1 MASKL
6 KAETLSLDVVVNSNE
21 AQKRFNDLG
30 REITDTSARV
40 KELKAEQALL
50 AKEGGKNTAEY
61 KALSKEIRENQTRV
75 KALKNEQSE
84 LIKNLDLEQKTMSQ
98 LKRELSDLNK
108 LRANSIPGSEQFNEY
123 SRQIEKIVVR
133 QKELGIGVKNTGTSI
148 ERLAGKF
155 RGYVTTVTA
164 VAASLTGLTL
174 GVRKAITEFTQFDDL
189 LADVMKTTNLSRES
203 VAELNEELRKIETRT
218 SQEDLLGLSR
228 IAGKLGYTEIS
239 DITEFVR
246 ANNQIVVALNEDLGG
261 NVEETV
267 NKIGKLVD
275 VFNLRDLY
283 STEDAFLKVGSA
295 LNELG
300 MASTANEGYMVEFT
314 RRMAGVAPL
323 AGITIDQI
331 LGLGA
336 ALDQLGQTEEVSS
349 TALSKLFLQMAKD
362 AETYSKYAGM
372 QVTEFK
378 DLLEKDFMTA
388 FNRVLEGV
396 QSSSNGINE
405 LAATLGDLGQ
415 DGGRVIGVIGSLAG
429 NVDVLKES
437 MDLANQSMIDGVSI
451 TEEYEIKNETS
462 AAKLEIAQK
471 KVKELWIELGERLWP
486 IMTQGLNIFTTFLK
500 VLGSTITFLSNN
512 SKAISTLT
520 ITVIAYFTATQVAA
534 KWEAITTAAMAT
546 KRIAVQSLQLVYA
559 ALTGNITRAST
570 AQRILNLRML
580 ANPYGLVA
588 AAIVGITAAVIRY
601 GQQLTTV
608 EKQQKEINKTN
619 QEAIEDT
626 AAQRFEIDRLSQ
638 MIRDETR
645 DRSIRLTAIKD
656 LREIMPDVLKDYSD
670 EALMAGKAT
679 DAINAHSQAL
689 LFESKIKAKKSRL
702 NRIVEENERYNSPRE
717 DGFWT
722 NVFKHVVVG
731 EHNYDYL
738 TGRRR
743 EQFEDRIT
751 ARNMALQDLMK
762 TEEEYLA
769 FQNKNKVSLKE
780 EDDENPDPVTVT
792 PGGGSTNNAVRKELD
807 AAEKHY
813 QDLLQQ
819 KGLFRRDLS
828 ELDKEQLEELS
839 IYESQYQSKV
849 DGIHRKHGETLKTIN
864 QTAAQELK
872 RREKSEESAVNSI
885 LRKKQTEAEGERAA
899 FEDRLRNAGL
909 FGVEREDLT
918 ERQLSALEVLEREH
932 QERLDQI
939 DADALTKEIDRRL
952 SENKDALTDLQLRH
966 QQELTEIR
974 TFDHARIV
982 LSENMSTRELSKIKT
997 LSDAKKE
1004 IQRQQQK
1011 VEQDMLRDQL
1021 EDMMGIVEHAMSTG
1035 EFEGIVLA
1043 DDIFSEKEMEV
1054 LKGQFRKIREL
1065 LLKINPVEE
1074 EESKRDRERKR
1085 VDVLGMSVED
1095 WEMLFDQLATTEQRV
1110 QSVMGALNAA
1120 TQLWGQYNKMVA
1132 NRENAQLQ
1140 KDQAANDKKKENLQR
1155 RLDSG
1160 IISQENYN
1168 AQVEKM
1174 DREMDR
1180 QKAKVAR
1187 DQAIRDRN
1195 VSLMSAIVNTAKA
1208 VTGVLP
1214 NFVLAAIVGAMGA
1227 LQIGTIRA
1235 TPLPEIPGAESG
1247 GQLLEIIRSQD
1258 NKKFKAEADPRK
1270 RGYVDSPTVLVGE
1283 SGREWVA
1290 SNDAVGNPH
1299 VRPILDVLD
1308 TAQKNGSIS
1317 TLTLSDII
1325 SNTLGSRM
1333 PGRQSGGTLSGTG
1346 RAADSMNDGSSLEF
1360 FLKRNIEAISS
1371 LESKLTNLKAEVTL
1385 LGKNGF
1391 LEKKKELDQ
1400 QQSNGNL

>member
-50 AKEGGKNTAEY
+50 AKEGGKNTVEY

-75 KALKNEQSE
+75 KALKNEQGE
-84 LIKNLDLEQKTMSQ
+84 LIKSLDLEQKTMSQ
-98 LKRELSDLNK
+98 LKRELRDLAR
-108 LRANSIPGSEQFNEY
+108 LRDNSIPGSEQYNEY
-123 SRQIEKIVVR
+123 AKQVEKVSGR
-133 QKELGIGVKNTGTSI
+133 LRELRIGADNTGSSI
-148 ERLAGKF
+148 ERLGGKF

-164 VAASLTGLTL
+164 IAASLTGLTL

-323 AGITIDQI
+323 AGISIDQI

-388 FNRVLEGV
+388 FTRVLEGV

-429 NVDVLKES
+429 NVDVLKSS
-437 MDLANQSMIDGVSI
+437 MDLANQSMIEGVSI
-451 TEEYEIKNETS
+451 TEEYEIKNETA
-462 AAKLEIAQK
+462 AAKLEIAK
-471 KVKELWIELGERLWP
+471 KQLKELWIQLGEQLWP
-486 IMTQGLNIFTTFLK
+486 VMTTGLGLFSQF
-500 VLGSTITFLSNN
+500 IT
-512 SKAISTLT
+512 AISKTIAFISENRKV
-520 ITVIAYFTATQVAA
+520 ITVLVVAITSYTVAVNLATAATFVLTRAKAAATVAQNLWNIALRANPLGLVIGLVSSLAAGLYVLRDRTDSATTAQNHLN
-534 KWEAITTAAMAT
+534 EAIDKSKLEYEKERYA
-546 KRIAVQSLQLVYA
+546 IEQSMEA
-559 ALTGNITRAST
+559 ALDKTRADD
-570 AQRILNLRML
+570 QRL
-580 ANPYGLVA
+580 
-588 AAIVGITAAVIRY
+588 AAVNR
-601 GQQLTTV
+601 
-608 EKQQKEINKTN
+608 
-619 QEAIEDT
+619 
-626 AAQRFEIDRLSQ
+626 
-638 MIRDETR
+638 
-645 DRSIRLTAIKD
+645 
-656 LREIMPDVLKDYSD
+656 LREVMPDVLKGYSD
-670 EALMAGKAT
+670 EQIMAGQATAAIKEQIKQIIRLSTVKAYSNKL
-679 DAINAHSQAL
+679 DELSA
-689 LFESKIKAKKSRL
+689 
-702 NRIVEENERYNSPRE
+702 
-717 DGFWT
+717 
-722 NVFKHVVVG
+722 
-731 EHNYDYL
+731 
-738 TGRRR
+738 RRA
-743 EQFEDRIT
+743 D
-751 ARNMALQDLMK
+751 LQDQLERGYSGSTISERLTLTPDVFFKGDWAQAYEDAVQKQIDGIEAARELVGNKML
-762 TEEEYLA
+762 EEQVKL
-769 FQNKNKVSLKE
+769 NKAILGAGKNGD
-780 EDDENPDPVTVT
+780 DDENPDPVTVT
-792 PGGGSTNNAVRKELD
+792 PGGGSTNNAFRKELD

-828 ELDKEQLEELS
+828 ELDKKQLEELS
-839 IYESQYQSKV
+839 MYESQYQSKV
-849 DGIHRKHGETLKTIN
+849 DGVHRKHGETLKTIN
-864 QTAAQELK
+864 QTASQELK
-872 RREKSEESAVNSI
+872 RREKSEASAVDSI
-885 LRKKQTEAEGERAA
+885 LRKKQSEAEGERAA
-899 FEDRLRNAGL
+899 FEDRLKNAGL
-909 FGVEREDLT
+909 FGVKREGLT
-918 ERQLSALEVLEREH
+918 ERQLSALVALEREH

-952 SENKDALTDLQLRH
+952 SENKDALTDLQLKH
-966 QQELTEIR
+966 QQELAEIE
-974 TFDHARIV
+974 TFDQARIV
-982 LSENMSTRELSKIKT
+982 LSENLSTRELSKIKT

-1011 VEQDMLRDQL
+1011 VEQDMLRNQL
-1021 EDMMGIVEHAMSTG
+1021 EDMMGILEHAMGTG

-1065 LLKINPVEE
+1065 LLKINPEE
-1074 EESKRDRERKR
+1074 EEDSKRDRERKR

-1095 WEMLFDQLATTEQRV
+1095 WDMLFDQLATTEQRV

-1247 GQLLEIIRSQD
+1247 GQLLEVIRSQD
-1258 NKKFKAEADPRK
+1258 NKKFNAKADPRK

-1290 SNDAVGNPH
+1290 SNDAVGNPQ

-1346 RAADSMNDGSSLEF
+1346 RITDSTNDGLLLEV